1 MLVMSSTFIERSACN
16 GPGSP
21 MTPVAD
27 GAAPCRP
34 LEDAR
39 LVRQGAVHLPGVAF
53 DPIVPQ
59 QPVTVV
65 LPDRGADHQDR
76 RAVRFGAHD
85 AVVTARQAPACRDP
99 ARPIGKASGQ
109 VRGGQYEEAPVFE

>member
-59 QPVTVV
+59 QPVPVD
-65 LPDRGADHQDR
+65 LPDRGADHLDG

-85 AVVTARQAPACRDP
+85 AVVAAGDRKSVVE
-99 ARPIGKASGQ
+99 GKS
-109 VRGGQYEEAPVFE
+109 VSVSVDRGGGRISKKKKKEK